1 MTLLRV
7 HPKGLET
14 GLFCTLNDMHP
25 SFSSSKGSMSL
36 SEQHCDSEFTTP
48 LTQAPFSSLKKKK
61 KRISLAALQWPQLY
75 LK

>member
-7 HPKGLET
+7 PPKGLGT

-36 SEQHCDSEFTTP
+36 SEQHCDSLNSQP
-48 LTQAPFSSLKKKK
+48 P
-61 KRISLAALQWPQLY
+61 
-75 LK
+75 